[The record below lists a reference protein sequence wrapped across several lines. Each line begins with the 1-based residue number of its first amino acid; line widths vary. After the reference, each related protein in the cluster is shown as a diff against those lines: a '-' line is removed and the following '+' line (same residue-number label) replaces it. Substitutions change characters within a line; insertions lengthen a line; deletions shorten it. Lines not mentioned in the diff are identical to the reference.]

1 MQTLYG
7 AEPDDKTL
15 RLLLEKLNAGGEAEI
30 LEEIAQ
36 LQHDFPLSINLFNF
50 EGAIWKRLG
59 NVERSTRCY
68 LCAYPLTSR
77 RRAILY

>member
-7 AEPDDKTL
+7 ADDDKTL

-50 EGAIWKRLG
+50 EGAIWKGWVIRKI
-59 NVERSTRCY
+59 TRCY
-68 LCAYPLTSR
+68 LCA
-77 RRAILY
+77 ILLRQKKGNLY